1 MTKKSEIILVVSDSM
16 DNNKKPDR
24 NEQGLI
30 RCSGPVRKALS
41 FPGPIID
48 VIGKKDAVELK
59 VHQAFTKDLQ
69 ALRAS
74 GKFSEAQL
82 NRLGFVTSDVFK
94 RLSNNRLSGALPAT
108 FGAPKPKKIL
118 VGADPEFLLFDG
130 DGNVVHANNYM
141 QKNGP
146 IGSDG
151 AMMEVRPN
159 PSHDPNKV
167 VRSIREIFA
176 DSDLT
181 DRISEFDWKAEVY
194 YANTQRDFP
203 VGGHIHIGNPTGIS
217 RLAASERRYLFA
229 VVNKI
234 IDELLSVPMI
244 KLDGKI
250 PGNKRRTNCKY
261 VPDGNDGFGF
271 FGGWRECAGHLE
283 HRTLSGLWL
292 MHPTLAYFVLGTAK
306 AIAEAAYD
314 IVVSEGFS
322 TSTFVSPSVD
332 VGQEAR
338 LYSTAYND
346 WHHNKLA
353 EALGCVQKSSEL
365 KTWLHESMTG
375 KITKTYLNNWRNHM
389 KSLSTYGKYAACI
402 DGLYDVLKVSVATLG
417 KNVGTDLKK
426 NWLEG
431 NEFTL

>member
-24 NEQGLI
+24 NEHGLI
-30 RCSGPVRKALS
+30 RCSGPVRKTLS
-41 FPGPIID
+41 FPGSIID
-48 VIGKKDAVELK
+48 VTGKNDAVELK
-59 VHQAFTKDLQ
+59 IHKAFSKDLR
-69 ALRAS
+69 ALRES
-74 GKFSEAQL
+74 GKFSDDQL
-82 NRLGFVTSDVFK
+82 NRVGFVTSNVFK
-94 RLSNNRLSGALPAT
+94 RLSNSKSSYALPAT

-130 DGNVVHANNYM
+130 DGCVVHANNHM

-151 AMMEVRPN
+151 AMMEVRPD
-159 PSHDPNKV
+159 PSQDPNKV
-167 VRSIREIFA
+167 VRSIRKIFA
-176 DSDLT
+176 NSDLT
-181 DRISEFDWKAEVY
+181 ERISEFDWKAEVY
-194 YANTQRDFP
+194 YENTQRDYP

-261 VPDGNDGFGF
+261 VPDGNAGFGF

-314 IVVSEGFS
+314 FVVAEGFS
-322 TSTFVSPSVD
+322 TNTFINPNVD
-332 VGQEAR
+332 IGQEAY
-338 LYSTAYND
+338 LYSADCTD
-346 WHHNKLA
+346 WHRNKLA
-353 EALGCVQKSSEL
+353 KALGCIQKSSEL
-365 KTWLHESMTG
+365 KTWLHGSMTS
-375 KITKTYLNNWRNHM
+375 KITKTYLDNWYNHI
-389 KSLSTYGKYAACI
+389 KSFPTYSKYAACI
-402 DGLYDVLKVSVATLG
+402 DGLYDVLKVSVTTLG